1 VLVNVAMVPVLMRP
15 GAEADKAAVDEKL
28 IMVLRTDPEQCF
40 IAGTPAEELFAEKEY
55 GIVGFGQIF
64 LPNPFSFDLLR
75 QSDIA
80 HKIPPFSEFLS
91 CTCYIN
97 ASIKTKSKSAFQKKS
112 IFLQKNYFQLF
123 SGNSSLFSLKNIL
136 TKPFCYSILSGIY
149 LQLQKTGDSDAG
161 QYR

>member
-1 VLVNVAMVPVLMRP
+1 MYHDRNKVHPLFQIVGDIVLVNVAMVPVLMRP

-97 ASIKTKSKSAFQKKS
+97 ASIKTKSKSAFQKKF
-112 IFLQKNYFQLF
+112 IFFAEKLF
-123 SGNSSLFSLKNIL
+123 SVVFRKQFSFFFEK
-136 TKPFCYSILSGIY
+136 Y
-149 LQLQKTGDSDAG
+149 LDKTVLL
-161 QYR
+161 